1 MSTSVNMK
9 QAVLSLGLGTPREV
23 VLGMSVGAW
32 RLAMCGLLLTACSQ
46 RTASAEQLPTVSS
59 EPTSR
64 TLSVE
69 PASSAPSTGPREEG
83 DETGLRR
90 GYGVVDM
97 RFNACVKRE
106 SDYAF
111 SGKGCPPGF
120 LIYGPYV
127 PVPAASEI
135 EVSFEVT
142 ASKPIAIYSD
152 IVSRMG
158 VQMLAGLSRQKI
170 DANTPEKLGYRV
182 YVFNADANVESRIG
196 MDAEPGTDFQITNLT
211 MTVR

>member
-1 MSTSVNMK
+1 MK
-9 QAVLSLGLGTPREV
+9 QAVSSLGLGTPREGGP
-23 VLGMSVGAW
+23 GMSAKAW
-32 RLAMCGLLLTACSQ
+32 RLAMFGALLTACSQ

-64 TLSVE
+64 TLSAE
-69 PASSAPSTGPREEG
+69 LAPSVPSTAPPEEG
-83 DETGLRR
+83 DDAEFRR

-97 RFNACVKRE
+97 RFNPCVKRE
-106 SDYAF
+106 GDYTF
-111 SGKGCPPGF
+111 SGKECPSGF

-127 PVPAASEI
+127 PVPDLSEI
-135 EVSFEVT
+135 EVSFEIT

-158 VQMLAGLSRQKI
+158 GQMLAGLSRQKI
-170 DANTPEKLGYRV
+170 EANTSEKLGYRV
-182 YVFNADANVESRIG
+182 YVFNADINVESRIG
-196 MDAEPGTDFQITNLT
+196 MDAEQGTEFQITNLT